1 MFVLHLQ
8 MVQFSPV
15 SSGLFWAEPAAGCF
29 VVLLCG
35 QLEVLGLL
43 ILALQQEKPGI
54 WM

>member
-15 SSGLFWAEPAAGCF
+15 SSGLFWAQPEAGHF
-29 VVLLCG
+29 MVLLCV

-43 ILALQQEKPGI
+43 ILALQ
-54 WM
+54 